1 MSRQSG
7 PCSPDDSDDWTTPHV
22 VDFLGVSRQAVNKRL
37 HGRTILGYR
46 DGRRTRFPAW
56 QFDRAAG
63 EVRPEVTELL
73 EVLGEGFEPAEVSR
87 WTVTVVPEL
96 NATPAQLLLSGATK
110 NDVLRLAA
118 ERRRAGTLVAEVGE
132 PAGGRHESS
141 PRGQFFE
148 RVRTELA
155 SQEPDS
161 QLAILLAAAELFAR
175 HGPAKVSLRS
185 VAAAAGVPYSLIYR
199 YFGTKDNLLAAAM
212 ELLVTYGGQSL
223 YEETDAYSAIA
234 NTLGAD
240 SGQWSKAVTW
250 AILDE
255 VPPSRLFRP
264 GLRSGGYRQQIE
276 KLWESPEPPRVRGNF
291 DPRVL
296 ASLIQLVIGTWETFE
311 PYLSILLG
319 EDAPDSASQH
329 EEVIELLQLLV
340 WAARPGR
347 SDAPASPQPLA
358 TPDV

>member
-7 PCSPDDSDDWTTPHV
+7 PCSQDDSDDWTTPRV
-22 VDFLGVSRQAVNKRL
+22 VEFLGVSRQAVNKRL

-46 DGRRTRFPAW
+46 DGRRTRFPGW
-56 QFDRAAG
+56 QFDRAAA

-73 EVLGEGFEPAEVSR
+73 EVLGGGLNPAEVSR
-87 WTVTVVPEL
+87 WTVTVLPEW
-96 NATPAQLLLSGATK
+96 NATPAQLLLSDATK
-110 NDVLRLAA
+110 KEALRLAA
-118 ERRRAGTLVAEVGE
+118 ERRRAGTLFVDAEE
-132 PAGGRHESS
+132 PAAGSRETSSRGR
-141 PRGQFFE
+141 FFE
-148 RVRTELA
+148 RVRAELV

-161 QLAILLAAAELFAR
+161 QLAILLAAAELFAQ

-223 YEETDAYSAIA
+223 DEETDAYSAIA

-240 SGQWSKAVTW
+240 SGQWSKMVTW

-264 GLRSGGYRQQIE
+264 GLRSGGYRKQIE
-276 KLWESPEPPRVRGNF
+276 KLWDSPEPPRVRENF

-296 ASLIQLVIGTWETFE
+296 ASLIQLVIGNWETFE

-319 EDAPDSASQH
+319 DDAPDSASQH
-329 EEVIELLQLLV
+329 DEVIELLQLLV

-347 SDAPASPQPLA
+347 ADATTSGDA
-358 TPDV
+358 

>member
-1 MSRQSG
+1 MSRQSRPFG
-7 PCSPDDSDDWTTPHV
+7 ADEGEDWTTPRV

-56 QFDRAAG
+56 QFDREAA
-63 EVRPEVTELL
+63 EVRPEVAELL
-73 EVLGEGFEPAEVSR
+73 EALGDGFEPAEVSR
-87 WTVTVVPEL
+87 WTVTVIPEL
-96 NATPAQLLLSGATK
+96 NATPAQLLLSAATK
-110 NDVLRLAA
+110 GEALRLAA
-118 ERRRAGTLVAEVGE
+118 QRRRAGKPTADDEG
-132 PAGGRHESS
+132 AADDRHEASS
-141 PRGQFFE
+141 HGRFFE
-148 RVRTELA
+148 RVRAELE
-155 SQEPDS
+155 SQEQNS
-161 QLAILLAAAELFAR
+161 RLAILLAAAELFAR
-175 HGPAKVSLRS
+175 HGPAKVSLRE

-199 YFGTKDNLLAAAM
+199 FFGTKDKLLAAAM

-240 SGQWSKAVTW
+240 SGQWSKMVTW

-276 KLWESPEPPRVRGNF
+276 KLWEDPEPPRVRENF
-291 DPRVL
+291 DPRVV
-296 ASLIQLVIGTWETFE
+296 ASLIQLVIGNWETFE

-319 EDAPDSASQH
+319 DDAPDSAAQH
-329 EEVIELLQLLV
+329 EEVVELLQLLV

-347 SDAPASPQPLA
+347 AGA
-358 TPDV
+358 